1 MFFRNNR
8 RNCVLCG
15 ELYINNVI
23 YIVNYINNLIN
34 WWRYYSV
41 AEESAI
47 EFKGNRQGLSIHI
60 KPGYDFETT
69 KNHLIYKLEKTKFFF
84 KGAKIFEIKSDKLT
98 KEEKEELEKIMITR
112 YKMHIV
118 NNEKTKTNHE
128 LNNPIF
134 QGIVEGKTK
143 FITGTLRSGQKVDYD
158 GNLVILGDV
167 NPGAQIIA
175 RGNIVVMGSLRGI
188 AHAGSNGNNKACV
201 AALYLDPTQ
210 LRIADT
216 IARAPDGDYEKPNSP
231 EMARVRGNMLY
242 IEPYLNKK

>member
-1 MFFRNNR
+1 M
-8 RNCVLCG
+8 
-15 ELYINNVI
+15 
-23 YIVNYINNLIN
+23 
-34 WWRYYSV
+34 
-41 AEESAI
+41 AEESVI
-47 EFKGNRQGLSIHI
+47 EFKGTRQGLSIHI
-60 KPGYDFETT
+60 KPDYDFQTI
-69 KNHLIYKLEKTKFFF
+69 KKHLINKLEKTNFFF
-84 KGAKIFEIKSDKLT
+84 KGAKIFEIKCDILT
-98 KEEKEELEKIMITR
+98 KEEREELEGIMITR

-118 NNEKTKTNHE
+118 NNEKIKSNHE
-128 LNNPIF
+128 LKSPIF

-143 FITGTLRSGQKVDYD
+143 FITGTLRSGQKIDYD

-210 LRIADT
+210 LRIADI
-216 IARAPDGDYEKPNSP
+216 IARAPDGDYEKPKSP
-231 EMARVRGNMLY
+231 EMARVRESMLY